1 MPDEEIRDQLVTLLI
16 AGHETTASSLA
27 WAFERI
33 LATPEVRERL
43 IAEID
48 GAASAADLAALP
60 YLDATIK
67 EVLRQRPT
75 VPMLGRKLTQPMTLR
90 GYEIPAG
97 AMLTPS
103 VNLTHKRPDLYP
115 EPERF
120 LPDRFLDKKID
131 PYTYFPFGG
140 GPRRCLGAAFAT
152 MEMKVVVGTILR
164 ELELR
169 LAHAAPLAPAPRSI
183 FVTPEGGAEVVLEGA
198 RRPAH

>member
-1 MPDEEIRDQLVTLLI
+1 VRTRLL
-16 AGHETTASSLA
+16 GEL
-27 WAFERI
+27 
-33 LATPEVRERL
+33 
-43 IAEID
+43 D
-48 GAASAADLAALP
+48 AAKANGKTSAADLATLP

-67 EVLRQRPT
+67 EVLRQRPS
-75 VPMLGRKLTQPMTLR
+75 VPMLGRKLTQPMKVR
-90 GYEIPAG
+90 DYDIPAG

-131 PYTYFPFGG
+131 PYIYLPFGG

-152 MEMKVVVGTILR
+152 MEMKVVIGTILQ

-169 LAHAAPLAPAPRSI
+169 LAKGGPLAPAPRSI
-183 FVTPEGGAEVVLEGA
+183 FVTPEGGAEVVLEGPRSA
-198 RRPAH
+198 KLSATAPAAPVSAQT